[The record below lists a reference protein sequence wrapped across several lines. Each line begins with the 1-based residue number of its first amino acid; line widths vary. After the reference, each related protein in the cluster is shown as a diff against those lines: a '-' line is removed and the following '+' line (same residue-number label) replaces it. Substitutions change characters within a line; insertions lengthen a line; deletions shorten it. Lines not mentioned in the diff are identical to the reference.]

1 MGDDPNLLQA
11 GKEGLLLSEWN
22 EKAKGLGIGVNR
34 RATLYDAQQALK
46 QAKLAHSYG
55 ERWYAN

>member
-1 MGDDPNLLQA
+1 MLTILNEA
-11 GKEGLLLSEWN
+11 GGEGLLLGEWN
-22 EKAKGLGIGVNR
+22 DKAKALGIGVNR